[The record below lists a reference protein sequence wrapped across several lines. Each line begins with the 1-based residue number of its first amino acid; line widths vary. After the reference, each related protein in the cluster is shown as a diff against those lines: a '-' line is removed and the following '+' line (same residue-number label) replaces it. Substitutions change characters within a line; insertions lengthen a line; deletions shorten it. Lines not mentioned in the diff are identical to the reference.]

1 MPDNANIHAR
11 RLFDGI
17 ASRYDL
23 LAELLCLF
31 QYHAWR
37 RYLVSRLIAD
47 AGDTILDLCTGTAG
61 VALGVARTYHS
72 QVVGIDLS
80 DGHSQAAETP

>member
-1 MPDNANIHAR
+1 M
-11 RLFDGI
+11 
-17 ASRYDL
+17 
-23 LAELLCLF
+23 
-31 QYHAWR
+31 
-37 RYLVSRLIAD
+37 VSRLIAD